1 MHKLSARLA
10 KAQCVSQTPTYDLQ
24 SGMHMN
30 NCSTMSEFTPDA
42 SVVVASFVN
51 EDGQQVGH
59 QGGHFSPSS
68 LSSILLYQCS
78 QYL

>member
-1 MHKLSARLA
+1 MKTGLLLH
-10 KAQCVSQTPTYDLQ
+10 AQTVSTPCKGTVCVSNTNISDLQ

-59 QGGHFSPSS
+59 Q
-68 LSSILLYQCS
+68 
-78 QYL
+78 